1 VVKRFILLFTGGESD
16 YIQRKSILLVPLL
29 ACTCCSPRDFLSRRL
44 ATDLI
49 SASEAF
55 RSPQQFVLETGVLS
69 TKDYPAP
76 EYLVLEHRG
85 WISTNNAPCP
95 AGLAPPCLEVLLTP
109 SGVETVRALIP
120 VADATKPSFTIP
132 AARRELLAVTAISK
146 QGNVAEVDFLWRW
159 APLNEI
165 GAALYSADL
174 RYKSSVGFR
183 KYDDGWHLVESTP
196 HPEQSIDDA
205 LKNAEPAP

>member
-1 VVKRFILLFTGGESD
+1 MRKGWIPITTLLLCLS
-16 YIQRKSILLVPLL
+16 
-29 ACTCCSPRDFLSRRL
+29 CSPRDFLSRRL
-44 ATDLI
+44 AADLI
-49 SASEAF
+49 SASETF

-76 EYLVLEHRG
+76 EYLVLEHHG

-109 SGVETVRALIP
+109 SGVETIRALIP
-120 VADATKPSFTIP
+120 AADATKPSFTIP
-132 AARRELLAVTAISK
+132 AARRELFGVTGISK
-146 QGNVAEVDFLWRW
+146 QGNFADVDFLWRW

-174 RYKSSVGFR
+174 RYKSTAAFR
-183 KYDDGWHLVESTP
+183 KYDDGWHLIESTP
-196 HPEQSIDDA
+196 HREQSIDDA